1 MLWVKLGGVHYHA
14 QKEAYRFGN
23 HTLTENTWNLLN
35 SVYNTATSGQGCPDE
50 LRVSMD
56 ANKQWLRTV
65 SKCKS
70 ELLQIPYS

>member
-1 MLWVKLGGVHYHA
+1 MLL
-14 QKEAYRFGN
+14 FPDN
-23 HTLTENTWNLLN
+23 TLTEDAMNLLN

>member
-1 MLWVKLGGVHYHA
+1 MAGSSEPAFLFKA
-14 QKEAYRFGN
+14 QKGSHCSGRLSIYFC
-23 HTLTENTWNLLN
+23 N
-35 SVYNTATSGQGCPDE
+35 SPE

-56 ANKQWLRTV
+56 MNKQWLRTV